1 MTPMKL
7 CILSSEFVPYA
18 KTGGLAD
25 VAGALVSNLG
35 AIGHTV
41 RAFMPLYSVVRG
53 NYPSLKPALGAQ
65 RMALMIGDTE
75 YSFSLLTANYR
86 NSETPVYFIDC
97 PALFDR
103 SGLYTSDPDE
113 H

>member
-1 MTPMKL
+1 MAPLKL

-18 KTGGLAD
+18 KVGGLAD
-25 VAGALVSNLG
+25 VAGALVGSLG

-41 RAFMPLYSVVRG
+41 RAFMPLYGVVRDHI
-53 NYPSLKPALGAQ
+53 PSLKPVRGAECVALS
-65 RMALMIGDTE
+65 IGETE
-75 YSFSLLTANYR
+75 YSFSLLTANYP
-86 NSETPVYFIDC
+86 NSDTPMYFIDC

-103 SGLYTSDPDE
+103 RDIYTSDPDE